1 MMMSSVKE
9 KDEGRPIKIT
19 LRALKKGDRD
29 PLPVIVDSN
38 PQVGC
43 MTTPE
48 QVVENLELLASIVVA
63 AEVARDMLLMEGDAK
78 FGAERMAELLPDE
91 EDE

>member
-1 MMMSSVKE
+1 MISTKE

-19 LRALKKGDRD
+19 IRALNGDRD
-29 PLPVIVDSN
+29 PLPVVVDSS
-38 PQVGC
+38 PQMGC

-48 QVVENLELLASIVVA
+48 EVAENLELLDSIVLA
-63 AEVARDMLLMEGDAK
+63 ADAARKMLKMEGDDK

-91 EDE
+91 EA